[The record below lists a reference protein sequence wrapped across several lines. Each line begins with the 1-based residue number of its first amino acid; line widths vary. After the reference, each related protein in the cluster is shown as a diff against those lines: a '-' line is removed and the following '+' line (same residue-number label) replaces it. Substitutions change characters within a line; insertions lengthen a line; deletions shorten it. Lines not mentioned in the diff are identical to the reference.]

1 MKSKFI
7 KGLTIV
13 ALVVSVSACEMDR
26 TQRNT
31 AAGAAIGV
39 IGSQVQKGKRYY
51 DDDDD

>member
-31 AAGAAIGV
+31 AAGAQRAILLMLFF
-39 IGSQVQKGKRYY
+39 S
-51 DDDDD
+51 